1 MGAEIVFREQANKEL
16 SALPNGLKIK
26 LLALL
31 KLAQDM
37 GLSAI
42 PPKRRKHLRNDIWEF
57 RVNASEGTA
66 RALYFTRGE
75 QIIVVV
81 VFVKKTERTPIDI
94 IDLAE
99 KRRREA

>member
-1 MGAEIVFREQANKEL
+1 MVVFGEQADKEL
-16 SALPNGLKIK
+16 SSLPDGLKVK

-57 RVNASEGTA
+57 RVDALEGTA

-75 QIIVVV
+75 QITIAV
-81 VFVKKTERTPIDI
+81 VFVKKTKRTPVYI

-99 KRRREA
+99 KRQKEA